1 MALHLCFT
9 VTTMSSSDLSP
20 APTPVQFMPIFKKPK
35 IPKRFKVVNQY
46 VDDVT
51 AELEKTRFDNQMH
64 EDVEHR
70 VRVDL
75 AAVQWELKNT
85 QRELKEKTD
94 ELAVLAGVKIDFE
107 DAQAKIVE
115 YEKKVFDLE
124 DALLHARERNKKWF
138 TSYHSME
145 DRLCDER
152 DEAKEEKKAANKMLK
167 VAEEAKQNVIEE
179 LREMRKQR
187 DGLMEDLAV
196 ETAHANQL
204 LEEVRVM
211 KREREEETPKLGE
224 NKAYTGFV
232 KRLLEYPIV

>member
-20 APTPVQFMPIFKKPK
+20 VATPVQFMPIFKKPK

-115 YEKKVFDLE
+115 YEKKVFGLE
-124 DALLHARERNKKWF
+124 DALLHARVRCKNWF

-152 DEAKEEKKAANKMLK
+152 DAAKKMLK
-167 VAEEAKQNVIEE
+167 EAEEAKQKVIEE

-211 KREREEETPKLGE
+211 KRQREEETPKLGE
-224 NKAYTGFV
+224 NKAYTGIV
-232 KRLLEYPIV
+232 KYLLEYPIV

>member
-20 APTPVQFMPIFKKPK
+20 VATPVQFMPIFKKPK

-115 YEKKVFDLE
+115 YEKKVFELE
-124 DALLHARERNKKWF
+124 DALLHVRERNKKWF

-152 DEAKEEKKAANKMLK
+152 DAAKKMLK
-167 VAEEAKQNVIEE
+167 EAEEAKQKVIEE

-204 LEEVRVM
+204 LAEVRVM

-224 NKAYTGFV
+224 NKAYTGIV
-232 KRLLEYPIV
+232 KYLLEYPIV